1 MPRLSSVIAG
11 NVTKRRGGEK
21 KIRDRKKIASI
32 GNNNSE
38 IVVINYSDEDKLKRF
53 QLSFREG

>member
-11 NVTKRRGGEK
+11 NVTKRGGGGE
-21 KIRDRKKIASI
+21 IRDRKKIASI